1 MDYNKTLGYMP
12 FLWNDMHPDRVAIIH
27 KEKEYT
33 YRDLHDISL
42 SFAAYFATSGVK
54 RGDHVLLWARIRRTG
69 SSLFSV
75 CKCSVPLPCR

>member
-1 MDYNKTLGYMP
+1 
-12 FLWNDMHPDRVAIIH
+12 MHPDRVAIIH

-54 RGDHVLLWARIRRTG
+54 RGDHVLIMGKNSADWIFT
-69 SSLFSV
+69 FSV